1 MPWPLDC
8 SRDCRAWSQFKIERV
23 LLRTKNERSTG
34 LRGVR
39 RNDLR
44 PFSPKIFLA
53 IGARRLWTF
62 SLRGNICMA
71 TFACNICV
79 ATFAWQHLRGNICVA
94 TFAWQHWQHLRG
106 NIWRGSVA
114 TILCGNA
121 WQRVGGKKHSGGNSF
136 GRVLLVT
143 SQCCTRVR
151 RRVVVASSS
160 RRRRVV
166 VASSSSSPVSSPPF
180 LTARITPPA
189 PVVASSSPAS
199 IPHRYPHLYPHH
211 PRSSPP
217 AVLTTRAGRRLVV
230 VALSRLYPYRYPHRH
245 PHLYPPQSSPPAPV
259 VASPVLVS
267 RSFIFHAFHA
277 FHVVRSSLLNP
288 ALRARFSCPGASFF
302 HAFHVGFLGPPNT
315 PPGNPGNR
323 GNGGS
328 DLPGIEASFSSGPAS
343 RGVALRC
350 EGHLA
355 FSHCRHLQGCSD
367 CEGHWGAGGCS
378 DPSPGLQPLSAPA
391 GLQRL

>member
-94 TFAWQHWQHLRG
+94 TFAWQHLRG
-106 NIWRGSVA
+106 NIGNICVATFGAARWQQYCVATRGNVSVA
-114 TILCGNA
+114 RSIPVATVLA
-121 WQRVGGKKHSGGNSF
+121 ASFLLRRSAARVFVVASSS
-136 GRVLLVT
+136 R
-143 SQCCTRVR
+143 R

-166 VASSSSSPVSSPPF
+166 VVLTGILTPIPHRPDHTTSAGRRLVLPRLDSSPVSSP
-180 LTARITPPA
+180 
-189 PVVASSSPAS
+189 V
-199 IPHRYPHLYPHH
+199 
-211 PRSSPP
+211 SSPP
-217 AVLTTRAGRRLVV
+217 AVLTTRSSHHPRR
-230 VALSRLYPYRYPHRH
+230 
-245 PHLYPPQSSPPAPV
+245 SSPCRRRPFPPLSLPVSSPAS
-259 VASPVLVS
+259 SPVSPAVLTTRAGCREPGFGVQELHFPRFPRFPCCSEFTFEPCPSSPLFVS
-267 RSFIFHAFHA
+267 RSFIF
-277 FHVVRSSLLNP
+277 P
-288 ALRARFSCPGASFF
+288 RFPCWLF
-302 HAFHVGFLGPPNT
+302 GPSQH
-315 PPGNPGNR
+315 PPWKPWK
-323 GNGGS
+323 S
-328 DLPGIEASFSSGPAS
+328 
-343 RGVALRC
+343 
-350 EGHLA
+350 
-355 FSHCRHLQGCSD
+355 
-367 CEGHWGAGGCS
+367 WKWWK
-378 DPSPGLQPLSAPA
+378 
-391 GLQRL
+391 